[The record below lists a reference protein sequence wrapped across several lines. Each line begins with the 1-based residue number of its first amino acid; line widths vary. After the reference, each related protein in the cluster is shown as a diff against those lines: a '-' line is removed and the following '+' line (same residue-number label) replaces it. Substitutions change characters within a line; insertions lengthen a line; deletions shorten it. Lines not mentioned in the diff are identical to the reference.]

1 MKPFSPL
8 FLVLYSAAVL
18 VIASSVDGTY
28 DANLPQVGRKLEDTD
43 VTLDK
48 KKDKKKDKKG
58 KKGKKG
64 KKKKPKKKKP
74 PKTKKP
80 TANPTKKPTTNNVN
94 VLVQFN
100 SRSSA
105 MSAFSDDQVEVTEQV
120 GEIIGMTATA
130 AVANSYRQDR
140 FVKFV
145 EPDH

>member
-1 MKPFSPL
+1 MKTFSPL

-28 DANLPQVGRKLEDTD
+28 DANLPQVGRKLEDTNI
-43 VTLDK
+43 K
-48 KKDKKKDKKG
+48 IDKKKDKKG

-120 GEIIGMTATA
+120 GEIIGMTTTVG
-130 AVANSYRQDR
+130 VANSYRQDR